1 MAMLNNQMVSYL
13 WSVTIIYSY
22 HMWWS
27 GWWYTYPS
35 EKYEFVSWDFYY
47 IIPNIWKVIK
57 IHGSSHHQAVINCG
71 CSVYNIFT
79 NVDFW
84 VTVGHW
90 INWIHE
96 ERFFEVSHRAH
107 PASQLDILD
116 SYGYLNNQTAIID
129 D

>member
-1 MAMLNNQMVSYL
+1 MVS
-13 WSVTIIYSY
+13 
-22 HMWWS
+22 
-27 GWWYTYPS
+27 TYPS
-35 EKYEFVSWDFYY
+35 EKYAKVSWDND
-47 IIPNIWKVIK
+47 IPNIWKVIK

-116 SYGYLNNQTAIID
+116 SYGYLNNQMAIID